1 LPTWLLKEPLA
12 LHMRG
17 NRPHYQGPL
26 RLLVGPQ
33 RLETGWWLDESGQG
47 DAPAAGLA
55 VRDYFIAHS
64 AQAGLLWIYRQRLGA
79 SNAPQW
85 FLQGLYA

>member
-1 LPTWLLKEPLA
+1 
-12 LHMRG
+12 
-17 NRPHYQGPL
+17 
-26 RLLVGPQ
+26 
-33 RLETGWWLDESGQG
+33 
-47 DAPAAGLA
+47 LA

-79 SNAPQW
+79 ANTPLW